1 LNHCIK
7 VNYLAHFQAL
17 LNTSITTK
25 SNSKMSTG
33 KNVFIIGPGLIGWTV
48 LDLLVAENYKV
59 TGLVRRQEHA
69 DGLKES
75 GAEAVIGDLHDEDLI
90 VKNILKNDIV
100 FHTATAD
107 DLPSVQAVLRGVREK
122 VSRGDPITYIHTSG
136 TSLLDDKALGSFKS
150 DKIYHDDK
158 QEEIDSLA
166 NDAPHRLIDLEIL
179 KARKELQGKAKIA
192 IVIPPLIYG
201 TSHGRL
207 TIQLPTLARWA
218 LKYGH
223 PAHVGQ
229 GKSVWSNVHVRD
241 LARGFVTVLH
251 HLESPQG
258 AEDPNPYFFAENS
271 GDNEPSWGEMVSV
284 IGKALHEQ
292 GKIEDPTP
300 REMPVETY
308 GDVFGLEF
316 TGPVVGMNSRSRA
329 VRLRQMGWK
338 PQEKGWKES
347 LLEDELPLLLKEDHS
362 KFQGYAGAVAS

>member
-1 LNHCIK
+1 
-7 VNYLAHFQAL
+7 
-17 LNTSITTK
+17 
-25 SNSKMSTG
+25 MSTG
-33 KNVFIIGPGLIGWTV
+33 KNVFIIGAGLIGWTV
-48 LDLLVAENYKV
+48 LDLLVSENYKV
-59 TGLVRRQEHA
+59 TGLVRREDHA
-69 DGLKES
+69 SGLKAS
-75 GAEAVIGDLHDEDLI
+75 GASAIIGDLHDESLI
-90 VKNILKNDIV
+90 VSEIAKNDIV

-122 VSRGDPITYIHTSG
+122 TARGEPITYIHTSG

-150 DKIYHDDK
+150 SKIYHDDK
-158 QEEIDSLA
+158 QEEIDSLS
-166 NDAPHRLIDLEIL
+166 DSAPHRQIDLEIL
-179 KARKELQGKAKIA
+179 KAREELSGKAKIA

-218 LKYGH
+218 LKHGH

-241 LARGFVTVLH
+241 LARGFVMVMH
-251 HLESPQG
+251 HLETSQAA
-258 AEDPNPYFFAENS
+258 AEGDSNPYFFCES
-271 GDNEPSWGEMVSV
+271 TGDDEPSWGEMVTV

-292 GKIEDPTP
+292 GRIQDPTP

-308 GDVFGLEF
+308 GDVFGPEF

-347 LLEDELPLLLKEDHS
+347 LVEDELPILLKEDIS
-362 KFQGYAGAVAS
+362 SYQGYAGAVAS

>member
-1 LNHCIK
+1 
-7 VNYLAHFQAL
+7 
-17 LNTSITTK
+17 
-25 SNSKMSTG
+25 MSTG
-33 KNVFIIGPGLIGWTV
+33 KNVFIVGPGLIGWTV

-69 DGLKES
+69 DGLQQS
-75 GAEAVIGDLHDEDLI
+75 GASAVIGDLHDEQLI
-90 VKNILKNDIV
+90 VNNIAKNDIV
-100 FHTATAD
+100 IHTATAD
-107 DLPSVQAVLRGVREK
+107 DLPSVLAVLRGVREK
-122 VSRGDPITYIHTSG
+122 SARHEPITYIHTSG
-136 TSLLDDKALGSFKS
+136 TSLLDDQALGAFKS
-150 DKIYHDDK
+150 DKIYHDDR

-166 NDAPHRLIDLEIL
+166 ASAPHRAIDLEIL
-179 KARKELQGKAKIA
+179 RARNELQGKAKIA
-192 IVIPPLIYG
+192 IMIPPLIYG

-218 LKYGH
+218 LKHGH

-258 AEDPNPYFFAENS
+258 AQDPNPYFFAEGS
-271 GDNEPSWGEMVSV
+271 GDDEPSWGEMVAV
-284 IGKALHEQ
+284 IGKALHEH

-308 GDVFGLEF
+308 GDVFGPEF

-347 LLEDELPLLLKEDHS
+347 LLEDELPILLKEDHS
-362 KFQGYAGAVAS
+362 SYQGYAGAVAS

>member
-1 LNHCIK
+1 
-7 VNYLAHFQAL
+7 
-17 LNTSITTK
+17 
-25 SNSKMSTG
+25 MSTG

-75 GAEAVIGDLHDEDLI
+75 GAEAVIGDLHDEELI
-90 VKNILKNDIV
+90 VQNIAKNDIV

-122 VSRGDPITYIHTSG
+122 ASRGEPITYIHTSG

-158 QEEIDSLA
+158 QEEIDSLSD
-166 NDAPHRLIDLEIL
+166 DAPHRQIDLAIL
-179 KARKELQGKAKIA
+179 KARKELGSKAKIA
-192 IVIPPLIYG
+192 IMIPPLIYG

-218 LKYGH
+218 LKHGY

-251 HLESPQG
+251 HLESSQASG
-258 AEDPNPYFFAENS
+258 ESNPYFFAENS
-271 GDNEPSWGEMVSV
+271 GDNEPSWGEMVAV
-284 IGKALHEQ
+284 IGEELHAKGRIQ
-292 GKIEDPTP
+292 DPTP
-300 REMPVETY
+300 KEMPVETY
-308 GDVFGLEF
+308 GDVFGPEF

-329 VRLRQMGWK
+329 VRLRQLGWK

-347 LLEDELPLLLKEDHS
+347 LVEDELPILLKEDS
-362 KFQGYAGAVAS
+362 SNYKGYAGAVAS